1 MSLQNAE
8 VALLGLLSEGARYP
22 YQIEQEVKQ
31 RDLAYWTQ
39 LSMSSIYK
47 ILRKLESRALVQSH
61 VEVSEENRT
70 RKVYRITDAGRASFA
85 ESLAS
90 MRPQHKLR
98 SEFLAVMYFADLME
112 PERLEHL
119 LNDRLE
125 ELTGTLSQLAAIQNG
140 WGPDT
145 PAGAKFV
152 AGFGAAVAESAARY
166 IEANQHLLVG
176 DREAAN
182 AEQPVVPAVAA
193 GHHS

>member
-1 MSLQNAE
+1 MD
-8 VALLGLLSEGARYP
+8 VKTFCLGLLCFREACGYDLKKEFENLLRHFYP
-22 YQIEQEVKQ
+22 
-31 RDLAYWTQ
+31 AGCG
-39 LSMSSIYK
+39 SIYP
-47 ILRKLESRALVQSH
+47 ALAALADEGL
-61 VEVSEENRT
+61 VECEEIAQEGRPD